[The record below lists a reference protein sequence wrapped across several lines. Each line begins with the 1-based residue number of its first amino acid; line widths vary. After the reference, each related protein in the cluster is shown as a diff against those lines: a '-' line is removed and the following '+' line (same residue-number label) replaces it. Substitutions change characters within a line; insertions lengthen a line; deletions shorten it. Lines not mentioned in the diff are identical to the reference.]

1 MSAEKP
7 EIFIGLDLGTT
18 KICAI
23 VAQVNGR
30 GINIIGFGTHPSTGL
45 RRGIVADVEQTTDC
59 IASAV
64 EKAEEMSG
72 EEIRSAFVGI
82 AGGHIKSLTAHGM
95 VNITEGRV
103 TENDIRR
110 LMESATA
117 KNVTADREIL
127 HAVAGKYSV
136 DGQEPVINPLGMY
149 GSKIETEVHII
160 TGQVTGTKTLVQCVR
175 EAGMDVNGIVLEQI
189 ASGEAVLNDTD
200 KDLGVV
206 LVDCGGGTT
215 DIAVFNKGGLKYT
228 QNIELGGDHIDA
240 DISHRFDTVNAL
252 ESRRIKESH
261 GVAFANLAPD
271 SKNVKVRCSDNT
283 EQMVSPREIAEIIEP
298 RMTEILSYAK
308 EEIPDLAEI
317 YSPSSKVI
325 LTGGTF
331 VMEGAVKMASEIFD
345 MPARLGVPCG
355 IDSNSEEVL
364 SPAYS
369 TGVGLI
375 HYGVKY
381 SAKSDRIRVRGGKTL
396 FNKTRRWMEKWFS
409 DFF

>member
-23 VAQVNGR
+23 VAQVNGQ

-45 RRGIVADVEQTTDC
+45 RRGIVVDVEQTTDC
-59 IASAV
+59 IAYAV

-82 AGGHIKSLTAHGM
+82 AGGHVKSYTARGI

-103 TENDIRR
+103 TDEDTKR
-110 LMESATA
+110 LRESATDGSMM
-117 KNVTADREIL
+117 ADREII
-127 HAVAGKYSV
+127 HAVAGKYSI
-136 DGQEPVINPLGMY
+136 DGQEPVTNPLGMY
-149 GSKIETEVHII
+149 GSKIETEIHIV
-160 TGQVTGTKTLVQCVR
+160 TGQVTNTNTLVRCVR

-189 ASGEAVLNDTD
+189 ASGAAVLNDAD

-215 DIAVFNKGGLKYT
+215 DIAVYNKGGLKYT
-228 QNIELGGDHIDA
+228 QSITIGGDHIDR
-240 DISHRFDTVNAL
+240 DISHRFTTVSDL

-261 GVAFANLAPD
+261 GVAFARLA
-271 SKNVKVRCSDNT
+271 SECKNVKIRCLDNT
-283 EQMVSPREIAEIIEP
+283 EQTVSRREIAEVIES
-298 RMTEILSYAK
+298 RMREILSDARK
-308 EEIPDLAEI
+308 KIPNSVEI
-317 YSPSSKVI
+317 YGPASKVI

-331 VMEGAVKMASEIFD
+331 MMEGAVEMAEEIFD

-355 IDSNSEEVL
+355 VDSNSEAVL

-369 TGVGLI
+369 TGIGLI

-381 SAKSDRIRVRGGKTL
+381 SEKSDKIRVRGGKTP
-396 FNKTRRWMEKWFS
+396 FNKIRGWMEQWFS
-409 DFF
+409 EFF